1 MKNKVLIIIPAY
13 NESQNIEHV
22 VDYIVENYPQYDY
35 VIINDGSKDKTRDVC
50 RKRGYQFINLSI
62 NLGIGGAVQTGYKY
76 ARDKGYDMAVQVDG
90 DGQHDIAFLEQMI
103 KMMNEDAV
111 DIVIGSRFIERE
123 GFQSSMARRMGI
135 NLLSG
140 LILLTTGKRVK
151 DVTSG
156 YRLVNKRFIDIYA
169 DDYPIDYPEP
179 EAIIQA
185 IMHGGRIKECPVV
198 MKERIGGKSS
208 INIVSS
214 VYYMIKV
221 TLAIVIRRISY
232 GVRRQKG

>member
-1 MKNKVLIIIPAY
+1 MGNKVLIIIPAY

-22 VDYIVENYPQYDY
+22 VDHIVENYPQYDY
-35 VIINDGSKDKTRDVC
+35 VVINDGSKDKTRDVC
-50 RKRGYQFINLSI
+50 RKRGYHFINLSI

-76 ARDKGYDMAVQVDG
+76 ARDKGYDMAVQLDG
-90 DGQHDIAFLEQMI
+90 DGQHDVAFLEKMI
-103 KMMNEDAV
+103 KLMEADKV
-111 DIVIGSRFIERE
+111 DIVIGSRFIEKE
-123 GFQSSMARRMGI
+123 GFQSSKTRRMGI

-140 LILLTTGKRVK
+140 LILLVTGKKIK

-156 YRLVNKRFIDIYA
+156 YRLVNKQFIEIYA

-185 IMHGGRIKECPVV
+185 IMHGGKIRECPVI
-198 MKERIGGKSS
+198 MKERMGGKSS
-208 INIVSS
+208 INVVAS

-221 TLAIVIRRISY
+221 ILAIVIRRISY